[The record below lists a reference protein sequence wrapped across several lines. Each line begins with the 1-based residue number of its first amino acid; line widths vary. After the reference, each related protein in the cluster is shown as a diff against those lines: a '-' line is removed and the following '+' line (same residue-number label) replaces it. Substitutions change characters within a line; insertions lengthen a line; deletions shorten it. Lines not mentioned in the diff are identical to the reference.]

1 VASHRE
7 AIDDPI
13 LEMWG
18 ILIAASAS
26 LVTSVLLTNRVSY
39 APRLSRLRRVK
50 CAFGR

>member
-1 VASHRE
+1 MASHRE

-26 LVTSVLLTNRVSY
+26 LVTSVLLTNGISY
-39 APRLSRLRRVK
+39 TLRPPRLRRVK